1 MNAKGLFT
9 VTEASRMLGLSA
21 ATVKRRLVSGKLTGR
36 KETRPQGTRWLVEVD
51 TARIKIKPPLTDSS
65 RTQLTDSSE
74 LTTLITVLQEELT
87 ARREEIR
94 ELLTTHHEE
103 IQQLHTLLA
112 QQTALNS
119 AKRPWWRFW

>member
-9 VTEASRMLGLSA
+9 VTEASRILGLSA
-21 ATVKRRLVSGKLTGR
+21 ATIKRRLVSGELTGR

-51 TARIKIKPPLTDSS
+51 TNHVKVNPPLTDSS

-74 LTTLITVLQEELT
+74 LTTLVTVLQEELA
-87 ARREEIR
+87 ARRQEIR
-94 ELLTTHHEE
+94 ELHTTHHEE

-119 AKRPWWRFW
+119 AKRPWWQFW